1 MMTSTHDPE
10 PSRSPRCDV
19 TRRDELSLVDRDEMF
34 ALLASFF
41 VGVNRA
47 VFERDLAE
55 KDWVVLLRDD
65 AGRIDGFSTLMRMD
79 IDNGTDD
86 VTVFFSGDT
95 VVARHR
101 WGTYDL
107 PRFWAKH
114 VFSVAATLAPR
125 ESYWFLISSGYRT
138 YRYLPVFFREFY
150 PTVERPTPAN
160 VRSLIDRIARAKF
173 NGSYDAVAGVVRLA
187 TPAPLRAGIS
197 DPEERLDRDPHVR
210 FFVEAN
216 PNHAAGDELACL
228 VRVSPENVTPAGRRM
243 IR

>member
-1 MMTSTHDPE
+1 MISSTDVPAI
-10 PSRSPRCDV
+10 SKSPRCDV
-19 TRRDELSLVDRDEMF
+19 TPREEISVADRDQMF
-34 ALLASFF
+34 GLLESYFT
-41 VGVNRA
+41 GVDRA

-55 KDWVVLLRDD
+55 KDWVVLLRDA
-65 AGRIDGFSTLMRMD
+65 AGRVDGFSTLMRMD
-79 IDNGTDD
+79 VDD

-114 VFSVAATLAPR
+114 VFALARDLTPR

-150 PTVERPTPAN
+150 PSHDRPTPDG

-173 NGSYDAVAGVVRLA
+173 DGSYDPTLGVVRLA

-210 FFVEAN
+210 FFVEAT

-228 VRVSPENVTPAGRRM
+228 VRVSPDNVTPAGQRM

>member
-1 MMTSTHDPE
+1 MTSSMPAPDRST
-10 PSRSPRCDV
+10 SPRCEV
-19 TRRDELSLVDRDEMF
+19 TPRDALSLADRDAMF
-34 ALLASFF
+34 ALLSTFF
-41 VGVNRA
+41 IGVNRA
-47 VFERDLAE
+47 VFDRDLDE
-55 KDWVVLLRDD
+55 KHWVVLLRD
-65 AGRIDGFSTLMRMD
+65 AEGRIDGFSTLMR
-79 IDNGTDD
+79 IDVGE

-107 PRFWAKH
+107 PRFWARH

-125 ESYWFLISSGYRT
+125 PSYWFLISSGYRT

-150 PTVERPTPAN
+150 PTVERPTPPDMK
-160 VRSLIDRIARAKF
+160 SLIDRIALAKF
-173 NGSYDAVAGVVRLA
+173 DGSYDAAAGVVRLA

-216 PNHAAGDELACL
+216 PNHTAGDELACL
-228 VRVSPENVTPAGRRM
+228 VRVSPDNVTPAGRRM

>member
-1 MMTSTHDPE
+1 MSSTHVPDI
-10 PSRSPRCDV
+10 SRSPRCDV
-19 TRRDELSLVDRDEMF
+19 TPREELSAADRDEMF
-34 ALLASFF
+34 ALLSSFF
-41 VGVNRA
+41 TGTDRD

-55 KDWVVLLRDD
+55 KHWVVLLRDPH
-65 AGRIDGFSTLMRMD
+65 GRVDGFSTLMRLD
-79 IDNGTDD
+79 IDD

-150 PTVERPTPAN
+150 PTYERTTPDG

-216 PNHAAGDELACL
+216 PNHSAGDELACL

>member
-1 MMTSTHDPE
+1 MTDSTPAPDT
-10 PSRSPRCDV
+10 SRSPRCDV
-19 TRRDELSLVDRDEMF
+19 TPRDEISPRDRDEMF
-34 ALLASFF
+34 ALYSDYFTA
-41 VGVNRA
+41 RRD
-47 VFERDLAE
+47 VFDRDLDE
-55 KDWVVLLRDD
+55 KDWVVLLRDEQ
-65 AGRIDGFSTLMRMD
+65 GRVDGFSTLLRMD
-79 IDNGTDD
+79 VGD

-107 PRFWAKH
+107 PKFWAKH
-114 VFSVAATLAPR
+114 VFAVAGTLAPR

-150 PTVERPTPAN
+150 PAFDRPTPAG

-173 NGSYDAVAGVVRLA
+173 NGSWDPAAGVVRLA

-197 DPEERLDRDPHVR
+197 DPEERIARDPHVR

-228 VRVSPENVTPAGRRM
+228 VRVSPDNVTPAGYRM

>member
-1 MMTSTHDPE
+1 MTDSTHAPAI
-10 PSRSPRCDV
+10 SRSPRCDV
-19 TRRDELSLVDRDEMF
+19 TPRAELTSRDRDEMF
-34 ALLASFF
+34 ALYASYFAAD
-41 VGVNRA
+41 RA
-47 VFERDLAE
+47 VFERDLDE
-55 KDWVVLLRDD
+55 KHWVVLLRDD
-65 AGRIDGFSTLMRMD
+65 EGRIDGFSTLMRLD
-79 IDNGTDD
+79 VGD

-95 VVARHR
+95 VVARSR

-125 ESYWFLISSGYRT
+125 EVYWFLISSGYRT

-150 PTVERPTPAN
+150 PTVERPTPEH
-160 VRSLIDRIARAKF
+160 VKSLIDRIARAKF
-173 NGSYDAVAGVVRLA
+173 NGSYDPSAGVVRLA

-197 DPEERLDRDPHVR
+197 DPEERLERDPHVR
-210 FFVEAN
+210 FFVQVN

-228 VRVSPENVTPAGRRM
+228 VRVSPDNVTPAGQRM

>member
-1 MMTSTHDPE
+1 MTSSTHVPDL
-10 PSRSPRCDV
+10 SKSPRCEV
-19 TRRDELSLVDRDEMF
+19 TPREEISVADRDQMF
-34 ALLASFF
+34 ALLEGFF
-41 VGVNRA
+41 TGVDRA
-47 VFERDLAE
+47 VFERDLGE
-55 KDWVVLLRDD
+55 KDWVVLLRDEQ
-65 AGRIDGFSTLMRMD
+65 GRVDGFSTLMRMD
-79 IDNGTDD
+79 VDD

-150 PTVERPTPAN
+150 PSYVRPTPAG

-173 NGSYDAVAGVVRLA
+173 DGSYDANAGVVRLA

-228 VRVSPENVTPAGRRM
+228 VRVSPDNVTPAGQRM

>member
-1 MMTSTHDPE
+1 MTHSTPAPD

-19 TRRDELSLVDRDEMF
+19 TPRESLTARDRDEMF
-34 ALLASFF
+34 ALLSTYFAA
-41 VGVNRA
+41 RRD

-55 KDWVVLLRDD
+55 KESVVLLRDEH
-65 AGRIDGFSTLMRMD
+65 GRVDGFSTLMRMEV
-79 IDNGTDD
+79 GD

-125 ESYWFLISSGYRT
+125 EVYWFLISSGYRT
-138 YRYLPVFFREFY
+138 YRYLPVFFRDFY
-150 PTVERPTPAN
+150 PRADRATPPEVQA
-160 VRSLIDRIARAKF
+160 LIDRIARAKF
-173 NGSYDAVAGVVRLA
+173 DGSYDASAGIVRLA
-187 TPAPLRAGIS
+187 TPAPLLGGIS

-210 FFVEAN
+210 FFVERN

-228 VRVSPENVTPAGRRM
+228 VRVSPDNVTPAGRRM

>member
-1 MMTSTHDPE
+1 MSSTHAPDL
-10 PSRSPRCDV
+10 SKSPRCDV
-19 TRRDELSLVDRDEMF
+19 TPREEITVADRDQMF
-34 ALLASFF
+34 ALLEGFF
-41 VGVNRA
+41 TGVERA

-55 KDWVVLLRDD
+55 KDWVVLLRDPR
-65 AGRIDGFSTLMRMD
+65 GRIDGFSTLMRMD
-79 IDNGTDD
+79 VDD

-114 VFSVAATLAPR
+114 VFAVAATLAPR

-150 PTVERPTPAN
+150 PSHDRPTPDG

-173 NGSYDAVAGVVRLA
+173 DGSYDASAGVVRLA
-187 TPAPLRAGIS
+187 TPAPLRAGVS

-210 FFVEAN
+210 FFVKAN

-228 VRVSPENVTPAGRRM
+228 VRVSPENVTPAGQRM

>member
-1 MMTSTHDPE
+1 MMSSTHAPE
-10 PSRSPRCDV
+10 LSKSPRCDV
-19 TRRDELSLVDRDEMF
+19 TPREEISVADRDQMF
-34 ALLASFF
+34 ALLESFF
-41 VGVNRA
+41 TGVDRA

-55 KDWVVLLRDD
+55 KDWVVLLRDPH
-65 AGRIDGFSTLMRMD
+65 GRIDGFSTLMRMD
-79 IDNGTDD
+79 VDD

-150 PTVERPTPAN
+150 PSYDRPTPDG

-173 NGSYDAVAGVVRLA
+173 DGSYDAAAGVVRLA

-228 VRVSPENVTPAGRRM
+228 VRVSPDNVTPAGRRM

>member
-1 MMTSTHDPE
+1 MDSTHDRDT
-10 PSRSPRCDV
+10 SSSARCDV
-19 TRRDELSLVDRDEMF
+19 IPRGALTAVDREEMF
-34 ALLASFF
+34 ALFASFF
-41 VGVNRA
+41 SADRQA
-47 VFERDLAE
+47 FDRDLAE

-65 AGRIDGFSTLMRMD
+65 RGSIDGFSTLLRMD
-79 IDNGTDD
+79 VDE

-107 PRFWAKH
+107 PRFWARH
-114 VFSVAATLAPR
+114 VFSVAAALAPR
-125 ESYWFLISSGYRT
+125 PCYWFLISSGYRT

-150 PTVERPTPAN
+150 PAAGRQTPPE
-160 VRSLIDRIARAKF
+160 VKSLIDRIATAKF
-173 NGSYDAVAGVVRLA
+173 NGSYDAAAGVVRLA
-187 TPAPLRAGIS
+187 TPSPLLAGIS
-197 DPEERLDRDPHVR
+197 DPEERMSRDPNVR

-228 VRVSPENVTPAGRRM
+228 VRVSPDNVTAAGQRM

>member
-1 MMTSTHDPE
+1 MTSSTHAPDP
-10 PSRSPRCDV
+10 SKSPRCDV
-19 TRRDELSLVDRDEMF
+19 TPREEISVADRDQMF
-34 ALLASFF
+34 ALLETFF
-41 VGVNRA
+41 TGVDRA

-55 KDWVVLLRDD
+55 KDWVILLRD
-65 AGRIDGFSTLMRMD
+65 AEGRVDGFSTLMRLD
-79 IDNGTDD
+79 INNGADD

-150 PTVERPTPAN
+150 PSYNRPTPN
-160 VRSLIDRIARAKF
+160 GVRSLIDRIARAKF
-173 NGSYDAVAGVVRLA
+173 DGSYDPVAGVVRLA

-228 VRVSPENVTPAGRRM
+228 VRVSPDNVTPAGQRM

>member
-1 MMTSTHDPE
+1 MMSSMPAPDTSK
-10 PSRSPRCDV
+10 SPRCDV
-19 TRRDELSLVDRDEMF
+19 TPREGLSVTDRDQMF
-34 ALLASFF
+34 ALLESFF
-41 VGVNRA
+41 TGVDRA
-47 VFERDLAE
+47 VFEHDLEE
-55 KDWVVLLRDD
+55 KDWVVLLRD
-65 AGRIDGFSTLMRMD
+65 AEGCVDGFSTLMRMD
-79 IDNGTDD
+79 VGD

-114 VFSVAATLAPR
+114 VFAVAATLAPR

-150 PTVERPTPAN
+150 PSYDRPTPDG

-173 NGSYDAVAGVVRLA
+173 DGSYDPAAGVVRLA

-228 VRVSPENVTPAGRRM
+228 VRVSPDNVTPAGQRM

>member
-1 MMTSTHDPE
+1 MISSTDAPAI
-10 PSRSPRCDV
+10 SKSPRCDV
-19 TRRDELSLVDRDEMF
+19 TPREELSVADRDQMF
-34 ALLASFF
+34 ALLESYFE
-41 VGVNRA
+41 GVDRA

-55 KDWVVLLRDD
+55 KEWIVLLRD
-65 AGRIDGFSTLMRMD
+65 AIGRVDGFSTLMRMD
-79 IDNGTDD
+79 VDD

-114 VFSVAATLAPR
+114 VFSVARDLAPR

-150 PTVERPTPAN
+150 PSYARPTPDG

-173 NGSYDAVAGVVRLA
+173 NGSYDAATGVVRLA
-187 TPAPLRAGIS
+187 TPAPLRAGVS
-197 DPEERLDRDPHVR
+197 DPEERIDRDPHVR

-228 VRVSPENVTPAGRRM
+228 VRVSPDNVTPAGQRM